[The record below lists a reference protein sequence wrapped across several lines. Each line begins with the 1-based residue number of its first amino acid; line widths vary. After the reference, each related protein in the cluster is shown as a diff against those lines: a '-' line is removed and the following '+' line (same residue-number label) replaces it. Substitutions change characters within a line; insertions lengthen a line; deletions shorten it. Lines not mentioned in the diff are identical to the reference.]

1 MPSELLASSRP
12 LLANALNERSLRPP
26 MSVTSPTL
34 IFLPAGLAAVDVEA
48 APALLDVVLL
58 SLLPQAATAK
68 LPMARM
74 RAIGIARYGLRC
86 TAPPCNSSRSRH
98 PQAPANGGNLQ
109 RPGASVAQPGQKV
122 VAQRGLGEARLDG
135 RTGDSEQVLLAQ
147 TEVLMGDRIFARDAR
162 AEVRRVVG
170 AERER
175 DPRLAQDREGVRLV
189 GGEDPEDDVAR
200 RA

>member
-48 APALLDVVLL
+48 APALSDVVLS

-86 TAPPCNSSRSRH
+86 TAPPCNSSRSQR
-98 PQAPANGGNLQ
+98 PQARANGGNLQ
-109 RPGASVAQPGQKV
+109 RRGASVAQPGQKV

-135 RTGDSEQVLLAQ
+135 RAGDADQLLFAQ
-147 TEVLMGDRIFARDAR
+147 TEVFMGDHVFARHAG
-162 AEVRRVVG
+162 AEVRR
-170 AERER
+170 
-175 DPRLAQDREGVRLV
+175 GVRGEGGGGPRGAPEGGGGVPV
-189 GGEDPEDDVAR
+189 GRGEPADDNAR
-200 RA
+200 